1 MMEKLSKQVQAP
13 KLKFMD
19 HYRTMWPFV
28 RPYLFRAIFA
38 VFLSI
43 PIGALDAVVALAL
56 KPYMDIVLV
65 DKTAQS
71 PAYIPLLIVA
81 FTVVQ
86 GALNYIATYMNSWV
100 APKSIWTLNGPYLK
114 NCCFCRLRFMTK
126 MIPVISFSAFLPTPT
141 PPVPG

>member
-100 APKSIWTLNGPYLK
+100 GAKINMDVKRALFK